1 MITGD
6 YAETAVSIAKQIG
19 LSNSGYDFVTG
30 DNIVHM
36 SNEAL
41 RKKVK
46 EVNILP
52 ACFPRRN

>member
-6 YAETAVSIAKQIG
+6 YAETAVSITKTDWP
-19 LSNSGYDFVTG
+19 LSNNGYDFVTG

-41 RKKVK
+41 ERK
-46 EVNILP
+46 
-52 ACFPRRN
+52 